1 MHECQV
7 SLKAKYHLHTL
18 DQNHSKSLKLA
29 IDIISELTLY
39 RAHALPCARFTERTR
54 NRAHAFVNKVALMS
68 SKVLIFG
75 LAKIHN
81 MGHFHWF
88 SKTMTIFYSKRET
101 LEDPLFSSCFPIVVK
116 QALIG

>member
-39 RAHALPCARFTERTR
+39 
-54 NRAHAFVNKVALMS
+54 RAHAFVNKVALMS